1 MEDAI
6 KLTEDYYLSSDG
18 KMNLTLHERYEKREG
33 RGKGAELSGEFAF
46 REAGYF
52 RSLKH
57 VGSVLVDKEVYK
69 YQGSELEDIVDR
81 IEKLRDEI
89 KANLI
94 DKIDIDWNKSS
105 KVSKDVKSDD

>member
-6 KLTEDYYLSSDG
+6 KLTDDYYLSSDG

-33 RGKGAELSGEFAF
+33 RGKAAELSGVFAF

-52 RSLKH
+52 RNLKH
-57 VGSVLVDKEVYK
+57 VGNHLVDKEVYK
-69 YQGSELEDIVDR
+69 YKGSELEEIAER

-89 KANLI
+89 QANLV
-94 DKIDIDWNKSS
+94 DKINIDWNKG
-105 KVSKDVKSDD
+105 KVEGK